1 MPGTLGTLG
10 RRAALAAPALLL
22 APRARAQSGGPADGP
37 AVRVA
42 ALRFGSLAWE
52 LDVIRTH
59 GLARGLTIERAEF
72 AASQATQLA
81 LQANRVDVA
90 LLDWTWVARQ
100 RAAGADWTCA
110 PTSAAA
116 GAVVAPQASPVRA
129 LPDLPGRRLGIAG
142 SSLDKSWLILRAHA
156 RQSLGVDLDAAV
168 ERSFGPPP
176 LLAELLSAG
185 RLDAAL
191 TYWPNAARAEAA
203 GQRRVLLVE
212 DMVRGLGVTTPVPF
226 VGLVFSEAWGRL
238 NRPALD
244 GLLRAS
250 AAARDLLQRSDAEWQ
265 RIAPLT
271 GAATPA
277 ELAALMAWYREGGI
291 PAGSAATEAASHL
304 YAVLAEIGGPALVG
318 PATSLPAGTFWA

>member
-1 MPGTLGTLG
+1 MTIS

-22 APRARAQSGGPADGP
+22 APRAHAQAGKPT
-37 AVRVA
+37 VRVA

-52 LDVIRTH
+52 LDVIRAH
-59 GLARGLTIERAEF
+59 GFAPGVVLEPAEF

-100 RAAGADWTCA
+100 RAVGADWTCA
-110 PTSAAA
+110 PASAAA
-116 GAVVAPQASPVRA
+116 GAIVAPPASAVRA
-129 LPDLPGRRLGIAG
+129 LSDLPGRRLGIAG
-142 SSLDKSWLILRAHA
+142 STLDKSWLILRAHA
-156 RQSLGVDLDAAV
+156 RRSLGIDLDTAV

-176 LLAELLSAG
+176 LLGELLSAG

-203 GQRRVLLVE
+203 GMRRVLLVR
-212 DMVRGLGVTTPVPF
+212 DMVRSLGIEAPVPF

-244 GLLRAS
+244 GTLA
-250 AAARDLLQRSDAEWQ
+250 AFDAARDVLRRSDAEWQ

-271 GAATPA
+271 GAASPA
-277 ELAALMAWYREGGI
+277 ELAALMAWYRTGAL
-291 PAGSAATEAASHL
+291 PPGSAPTEAAARL
-304 YAVLAEIGGPALVG
+304 YAVLAEVGGPALVG
-318 PATSLPAGTFWA
+318 PAASLPAGTFWT

>member
-1 MPGTLGTLG
+1 MTLG
-10 RRAALAAPALLL
+10 RRAALSAPALLL
-22 APRARAQSGGPADGP
+22 ARASRAQPGGP

-42 ALRFGSLAWE
+42 ALRFGTLAWE
-52 LDVIRTH
+52 LDVIREH
-59 GLARGLTIERAEF
+59 GLAQGVTIEPVEF

-81 LQANRVDVA
+81 LQAGRVEAA

-100 RAAGADWTCA
+100 RAVGADWTCA

-116 GAVVAPQASPVRA
+116 GAIVAPQASPVRA
-129 LPDLPGRRLGIAG
+129 LADLPGRRLGIAG

-156 RQSLGVDLDAAV
+156 RQRLGVDLDSAV

-176 LLAELLSAG
+176 LLGELLAAG

-191 TYWPNAARAEAA
+191 TYWPYAARAEAA
-203 GQRRVLLVE
+203 GLRRVLSVA
-212 DMVRGLGVTTPVPF
+212 DMVQALGIATPVPF
-226 VGLVFSEAWGRL
+226 VGLVFSEAWGRA
-238 NRPALD
+238 NGPALD

-250 AAARDLLQRSDAEWQ
+250 AAARDLLRRSDAEWQ

-271 GAATPA
+271 GAAGPA
-277 ELAALMAWYREGGI
+277 ELAALTAWYREGAL
-291 PAGSAATEAASHL
+291 PPGSAPTEAAARL

-318 PATSLPAGTFWA
+318 PARSLPPGTFWA